1 MDAPTDQDL
10 ALRVRRGDVEAFGL
24 LVQRYQD
31 SVYSVGYRVLRESQD
46 AEDLTQEAFIRAYEK
61 LDLYDIDQP
70 FGPWIRRIAANL
82 AINALKKRKLLLPLD
97 EQRDRDPRQARS
109 NPEIALERAQLYR
122 DVQAALGELPPH
134 YRVAIELRHYHD
146 LSYAE
151 IAESMEIPLNTAR
164 TYLYRARQAL
174 AAVLRKP

>member
-1 MDAPTDQDL
+1 MDAPTDRDL
-10 ALRVRRGDVEAFGL
+10 VLRVRRGDVEAFGP
-24 LVQRYQD
+24 LVNRYQD
-31 SVYSVGYRVLRESQD
+31 SVYSVCYRVLWESQD

-61 LDLYDIDQP
+61 LDHYDIDRP

-82 AINALKKRKLLLPLD
+82 AVNALKKRKLLLPLD
-97 EQRDRDPRQARS
+97 EQRDRDPRPARS
-109 NPEIALERAQLYR
+109 NPETVLERAQLSR
-122 DVQAALGELPPH
+122 DVQAALGSLPPH

-164 TYLYRARQAL
+164 TYLYRARQRL
-174 AAVLRKP
+174 ATVLRKP